1 MTSEKFC
8 LKWNDFE
15 SNVSSSFKDLLAERE
30 LFDVTLAS
38 GDGQIQ
44 AHKVILAACSPFFRA
59 VFRRNPHQH
68 PLLYLKDVRQAD
80 LASVIQF
87 IYHGEV
93 NVAQEELNSFLAV
106 AENLQ
111 VKGLTQNQ
119 EKPDGEPSKLPP
131 PARHRKLE
139 PAGGA
144 GNRLTASHPPAQVE
158 EEVQELLQPVKV
170 EPGAGEAAG
179 HQQAVATYQG
189 EEAGFEEYED
199 YQQEYS
205 EDYTV
210 AGQPAGQPMDATG
223 AGKLIFSYRKA
234 VLSGG

>member
-1 MTSEKFC
+1 ME
-8 LKWNDFE
+8 D
-15 SNVSSSFKDLLAERE
+15 
-30 LFDVTLAS
+30 
-38 GDGQIQ
+38 
-44 AHKVILAACSPFFRA
+44 
-59 VFRRNPHQH
+59 
-68 PLLYLKDVRQAD
+68 
-80 LASVIQF
+80 
-87 IYHGEV
+87 
-93 NVAQEELNSFLAV
+93 
-106 AENLQ
+106 
-111 VKGLTQNQ
+111 
-119 EKPDGEPSKLPP
+119 
-131 PARHRKLE
+131 
-139 PAGGA
+139 
-144 GNRLTASHPPAQVE
+144 
-158 EEVQELLQPVKV
+158 EVQELLQPVKV